1 MYIYIWWSIYRIYL
15 DAMLNDGFVGNFRGL
30 VTLNPGCF
38 HGTPHVARQL
48 WHNVGDALPLR
59 VAQSVSFED
68 SSTPWWEVDGCESV
82 GLQFQSKSLG
92 MTLWYFKVVRGVLN
106 YTWIPVA
113 SQIWVLWMLVLRNQL
128 KSFRSRSDI
137 SDESWAIPKW
147 IQQCKEQLKER
158 EVDNFPHQ
166 RKSTIFNM
174 QYQAPYLWTQTR
186 MLPGIFKWMVHLNTF
201 ASASCN
207 HRRCSCNCHNLGK
220 PGWSTRRN
228 HSFSSCRHKGG
239 EAMTLK
245 RICHHMS

>member
-1 MYIYIWWSIYRIYL
+1 MFNY
-15 DAMLNDGFVGNFRGL
+15 GFVVFSWPRHPQP
-30 VTLNPGCF
+30 VQPGCF
-38 HGTPHVARQL
+38 HPPWAFPTPHVARPL
-48 WHNVGDALPLR
+48 WHNAGDALPLR

-68 SSTPWWEVDGCESV
+68 SSTPWWEVNGCESV

-113 SQIWVLWMLVLRNQL
+113 SQIWVLWMLVARNQL
-128 KSFRSRSDI
+128 KSFRSLSL
-137 SDESWAIPKW
+137 SHESGAIPKW
-147 IQQCKEQLKER
+147 IRLCKEQLKER
-158 EVDNFPHQ
+158 EVDHFPHQ
-166 RKSTIFNM
+166 RVQFNNIQDVIPST
-174 QYQAPYLWTQTR
+174 LWTQTWMPPR
-186 MLPGIFKWMVHLNTF
+186 FFQWMVHLNTF

-220 PGWSTRRN
+220 PGWPTRRN
-228 HSFSSCRHKGG
+228 LSFSSCEHKGG